1 MMTTP
6 AITTHIIAATGK
18 TEGWLLT
25 AVVVVTYGKD
35 VIKRWECGFR
45 RHIPSLWSGTF
56 CLF

>member
-25 AVVVVTYGKD
+25 AVVVVTVTMVWD
-35 VIKRWECGFR
+35 I
-45 RHIPSLWSGTF
+45 
-56 CLF
+56 LFILIFVTPRNCRAHVASS